1 MNAIMLGK
9 GPSLKT
15 RSRFVK
21 AKSPSLD
28 IKAGGRPPT
37 GLSRDSTSL
46 LCLASSRL
54 LSL

>member
-1 MNAIMLGK
+1 MVLLVTKKKKMNAIMLGK

-28 IKAGGRPPT
+28 IKA
-37 GLSRDSTSL
+37 
-46 LCLASSRL
+46 
-54 LSL
+54 

>member
-1 MNAIMLGK
+1 MVLLVTKKKKKMNAIMLGK

-28 IKAGGRPPT
+28 IKA
-37 GLSRDSTSL
+37 
-46 LCLASSRL
+46 
-54 LSL
+54 